1 MARLNIQRQNNLEPK
16 RMEYAI
22 KAVENEGYEI
32 FNKTEKQFQFWFKSN
47 VITVF
52 PYSGWFSGKG
62 LVAGRGLI
70 NLLKQI
76 EK

>member
-1 MARLNIQRQNNLEPK
+1 MARLNIERQNQLEPS
-16 RMEYAI
+16 RMDYAV
-22 KAVENEGYEI
+22 KAVKNEGYEI
-32 FNKTEKQFQFWFKSN
+32 INQTEKHFQFYFNKN
-47 VITVF
+47 VVTVF

-62 LVAGRGLI
+62 LVAGRGII